1 MTSNDDPQN
10 SGQSTA
16 PTRARRTT
24 PEGGSGDG
32 AQVHDK
38 GTTKVPADKVA
49 NAAAETLHGERAV
62 EEKYA
67 QPDAKALVGGATL
80 ISDPSGANPA
90 AGERA

>member
-1 MTSNDDPQN
+1 MTSNDGQN
-10 SGQSTA
+10 TA
-16 PTRARRTT
+16 PTRKTA

-32 AQVHDK
+32 VQVHDK
-38 GTTKVPADKVA
+38 GTTAVPASKVA
-49 NAAAETLHGERAV
+49 NAAAETLHGTGAV

-80 ISDPSGANPA
+80 VSDPKGANPA